1 METNHIIQI
10 LRNFYAQSSVF
21 NQELQDLFRNKTK
34 KKADDRFTDDIV
46 IGVIEYVFY
55 NYCVDFSIK

>member
-46 IGVIEYVFY
+46 IGVIEYFKITVLIFQ
-55 NYCVDFSIK
+55 